1 MQIEFCALNCSFL
14 TVQIVQQWCRK
25 ENVTI
30 KTLLKALKKMERMD
44 VVKSAIP
51 NILADC
57 KNVGTVDAE
66 DLKLLT
72 TTRTIWTTQDL
83 RAERE
88 NPNADLKNYDGVV
101 LYDMTDAAFAH
112 HFISRMREIGYD
124 MFDINLDLPIG
135 MLENAEQTD
144 IISKRCK
151 TVMLICSEA
160 YFEKKEPLFLTEIAR
175 MKSIKVVPIIYDTQS
190 RIKNMPY
197 SIDIF
202 VKAVYDPKRY
212 NFWEKMELSLEE
224 SLGTKKVLTPA
235 TKAMNF
241 RPEQE
246 EEDEPGSSSQ
256 RGVVSGDQLLS
267 TPPDHDPNSSK
278 GPFKKLKKV
287 FQKAC

>member
-1 MQIEFCALNCSFL
+1 
-14 TVQIVQQWCRK
+14 
-25 ENVTI
+25 
-30 KTLLKALKKMERMD
+30 
-44 VVKSAIP
+44 
-51 NILADC
+51 
-57 KNVGTVDAE
+57 
-66 DLKLLT
+66 
-72 TTRTIWTTQDL
+72 
-83 RAERE
+83 
-88 NPNADLKNYDGVV
+88 
-101 LYDMTDAAFAH
+101 MTDADFAH
-112 HFISRMREIGYD
+112 HFINRMRTIGFD
-124 MFDINLDLPIG
+124 MFDTNLDLPIG
-135 MLENAEQTD
+135 MFENAYSTD
-144 IISKRCK
+144 IISQRCK

-160 YFEKKEPLFLTEIAR
+160 FFAKKETLFLTQIATLN
-175 MKSIKVVPIIYDTQS
+175 SIKKNIKVFPIIYKPQVQ
-190 RIKNMPY
+190 IKNMPD
-197 SIDIF
+197 SIGMI